1 MSTMFFELEQNLT
14 LLFSDR
20 TTPKALWVNK
30 CAIKAK
36 KASGSYKKYAA
47 AIYSAIGINSKNHY
61 ATLSKWVE
69 KKRKKFG
76 RQLVN
81 SEFLLRN
88 KNIEGFHYSKVRA
101 LKQHLKCYPAV
112 QDHENL

>member
-1 MSTMFFELEQNLT
+1 MLRRVLVA
-14 LLFSDR
+14 R
-20 TTPKALWVNK
+20 T
-30 CAIKAK
+30 
-36 KASGSYKKYAA
+36 A
-47 AIYSAIGINSKNHY
+47 AIYSAIGINSKKSLTY
-61 ATLSKWVE
+61 IVKVSGKE
-69 KKRKKFG
+69 KKKKFG

-81 SEFLLRN
+81 SEFLLRK